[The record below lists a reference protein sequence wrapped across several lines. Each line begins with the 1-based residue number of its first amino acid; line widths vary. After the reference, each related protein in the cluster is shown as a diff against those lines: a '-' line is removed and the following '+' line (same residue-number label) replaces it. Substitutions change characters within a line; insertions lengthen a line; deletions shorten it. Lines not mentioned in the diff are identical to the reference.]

1 MLRRLWS
8 FVRREKRRDAPP
20 GGQDGGGR
28 HIIGPMIPYF
38 PQPEYHLFGPVTVHA
53 FGAIVAVS
61 VIVGWRM
68 VVARTRAKG
77 LDPELVQ
84 DLLSYVLLSGFVVA
98 HLYSVLAYFPREAM
112 EDPLLLLKFWED
124 ISSFGGFA
132 GGLLGL
138 WLFFRFKARRVDAAG
153 RLRYLDVIAYVFPFA
168 WAIGRIACTV
178 AHDHPGTV
186 TAFPLG
192 ISLGS
197 PEAQNYI
204 AFFYREA
211 GRLAELP
218 PPTVLSKMAFH
229 DLGWYEFLYMACL
242 MIPAFLALDRKP
254 RPTGFFLVTFLL
266 LYVPARFF
274 LDFLRISDARY
285 FGLTPGQY
293 AGIAVFLAAI
303 FFAARIGRRE
313 EKG

>member
-1 MLRRLWS
+1 
-8 FVRREKRRDAPP
+8 
-20 GGQDGGGR
+20 
-28 HIIGPMIPYF
+28 MIPYF
-38 PQPEYHLFGPVTVHA
+38 PQPGFHLFGPFTVHA
-53 FGAIVAVS
+53 FGAIVAVA

-68 VVARTRAKG
+68 VVARARAKD

-84 DLLSYVLLSGFVVA
+84 DLLSHVVLSGFIVA

-112 EDPLLLLKFWED
+112 ADPLLLLKFWED

-138 WLFFRFKARRVDAAG
+138 WLFFRFKARDVDPAV
-153 RLRYLDVIAYVFPFA
+153 RLQYLDVIAYVFPFA

-186 TAFPLG
+186 TTIPLG
-192 ISLGS
+192 ISLES
-197 PEAQNYI
+197 PEAQAYI

-218 PPTVLSKMAFH
+218 PPAGLAKMAFH
-229 DLGWYEFLYMACL
+229 DLGWYEFLYTACL
-242 MIPAFLALDRKP
+242 MVPAFLLLDRKP
-254 RPTGFFLVTFLL
+254 RPPGFFLIAFPLI
-266 LYVPARFF
+266 YVPARFF

-285 FGLTPGQY
+285 IGLTPGQY
-293 AGIAVFLAAI
+293 AGIAVFLAAV
-303 FFAARIGRRE
+303 FFMLNFDNLVPRH
-313 EKG
+313 

>member
-1 MLRRLWS
+1 
-8 FVRREKRRDAPP
+8 
-20 GGQDGGGR
+20 
-28 HIIGPMIPYF
+28 MIPYF

-53 FGAIVAVS
+53 FGAIVALS
-61 VIVGWRM
+61 LIVGWKM
-68 VVARTRAKG
+68 AVARARTKD
-77 LDPELVQ
+77 LDPVLFQ
-84 DLLSYVLLSGFVVA
+84 DLLSYVVLSGFVVA

-138 WLFFRFKARRVDAAG
+138 WLFFHFKARDVDAAA

-168 WAIGRIACTV
+168 WAVGRIACSV

-186 TAFPLG
+186 TTFPLG
-192 ISLGS
+192 ISLKS
-197 PEAQNYI
+197 PEAQAYI
-204 AFFYREA
+204 TFFYREA

-218 PPTVLSKMAFH
+218 PPAVLAKMAFN
-229 DLGWYEFLYMACL
+229 DLGWYEFLYMSCF
-242 MIPAFLALDRKP
+242 MVPAFLVLDRKP
-254 RPTGFFLVTFLL
+254 RPPAFFLIALPL

-293 AGIAVFLAAI
+293 AGIPVFLAAV
-303 FFAARIGRRE
+303 FLMVRIARRE
-313 EKG
+313 EKE

>member
-1 MLRRLWS
+1 
-8 FVRREKRRDAPP
+8 
-20 GGQDGGGR
+20 
-28 HIIGPMIPYF
+28 MIPYF

-53 FGAIVAVS
+53 FGAIVAVA

-84 DLLSYVLLSGFVVA
+84 DLLSYVVLTGFVVA

-112 EDPLLLLKFWED
+112 ENPLLLLKFWED
-124 ISSFGGFA
+124 ISSFGGFV

-138 WLFFRFKARRVDAAG
+138 WLFFRFKAREIDAPT

-168 WAIGRIACTV
+168 WAIGRIACSV

-186 TAFPLG
+186 TTFPLG
-192 ISLGS
+192 ISLKS
-197 PEAQNYI
+197 PEAQAYI

-218 PPTVLSKMAFH
+218 PPAELAKMAFH

-242 MIPAFLALDRKP
+242 MVPAFLALDRKP
-254 RPTGFFLVTFLL
+254 RPPAFFLIAFPL

-293 AGIAVFLAAI
+293 AGLAVFLAAI
-303 FFAARIGRRE
+303 FLMARIARRE
-313 EKG
+313 EKV

>member
-1 MLRRLWS
+1 
-8 FVRREKRRDAPP
+8 
-20 GGQDGGGR
+20 
-28 HIIGPMIPYF
+28 MIPYF

-53 FGAIVAVS
+53 FGAIVALS

-68 VVARTRAKG
+68 AVARSRTKG
-77 LDPELVQ
+77 LDPELFQ
-84 DLLSYVLLSGFVVA
+84 DLLLYMVLSGFVVA

-112 EDPLLLLKFWED
+112 EDPLLLLKIWEN

-138 WLFFRFKARRVDAAG
+138 WLFFRFKARDVDAAA

-168 WAIGRIACTV
+168 WAIGRMACTV

-186 TAFPLG
+186 TTFPLG
-192 ISLGS
+192 ISLKS
-197 PEAQNYI
+197 PGAQAYI
-204 AFFYREA
+204 ASFYLEA

-218 PPTVLSKMAFH
+218 PPAELAKMAFH
-229 DLGWYEFLYMACL
+229 DLGWYEFLYMSCL
-242 MIPAFLALDRKP
+242 MVPAFLVLDRKP
-254 RPTGFFLVTFLL
+254 RPPAFFLIAFPL

-274 LDFLRISDARY
+274 LDFLRIGDARY

-293 AGIAVFLAAI
+293 AGIAVSLAAVFLMVRI
-303 FFAARIGRRE
+303 ARWKAKE
-313 EKG
+313 

>member
-1 MLRRLWS
+1 MLS
-8 FVRREKRRDAPP
+8 
-20 GGQDGGGR
+20 
-28 HIIGPMIPYF
+28 MIPYF

-61 VIVGWRM
+61 VIVGWGM
-68 VVARTRAKG
+68 VVSRTRAKG

-84 DLLSYVLLSGFVVA
+84 DLLSYVVLSGFVVA

-138 WLFFRFKARRVDAAG
+138 WLFFRFKTRDIDAST

-178 AHDHPGTV
+178 AHDHPGTI
-186 TAFPLG
+186 TTFPLG
-192 ISLGS
+192 ISLKS
-197 PEAQNYI
+197 PEAQTYI

-218 PPTVLSKMAFH
+218 PPAGLAKMAFH
-229 DLGWYEFLYMACL
+229 DLGWYEFLYMSFL
-242 MIPAFLALDRKP
+242 MVPAFLMLDRKP
-254 RPTGFFLVTFLL
+254 RPPAFFLVAFPL
-266 LYVPARFF
+266 LYVPARFL
-274 LDFLRISDARY
+274 LDFLRIGDARY

-303 FFAARIGRRE
+303 FLMVRIARRE